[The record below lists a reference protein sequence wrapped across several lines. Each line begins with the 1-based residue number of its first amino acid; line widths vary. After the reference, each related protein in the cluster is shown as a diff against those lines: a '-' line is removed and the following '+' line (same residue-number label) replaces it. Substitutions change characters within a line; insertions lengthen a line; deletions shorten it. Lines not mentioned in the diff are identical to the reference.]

1 VVQKDE
7 DIQLTVAKIA
17 MNRGNMKVICASN
30 SSRRCSNCCSSNNVG
45 RMQGLV
51 RIVWMSVLLAVG
63 VLCMMSVHCD
73 AYRFGGVATG
83 MLKSVGVNR
92 MNSMKGHRVSRQI
105 KIS

>member
-1 VVQKDE
+1 
-7 DIQLTVAKIA
+7 
-17 MNRGNMKVICASN
+17 
-30 SSRRCSNCCSSNNVG
+30 
-45 RMQGLV
+45 
-51 RIVWMSVLLAVG
+51 MSVLLAVG

-105 KIS
+105 KIVTVYL